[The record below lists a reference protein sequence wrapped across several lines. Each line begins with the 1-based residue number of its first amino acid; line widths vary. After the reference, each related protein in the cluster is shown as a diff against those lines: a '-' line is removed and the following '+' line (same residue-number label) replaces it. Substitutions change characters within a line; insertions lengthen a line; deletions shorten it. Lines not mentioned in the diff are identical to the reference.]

1 MPSDILVVRGE
12 AAFAARLAQSMGQ
25 EFAIHHERAEE
36 SARQRLAAVTP
47 ELILFFP
54 PPGRSPNK
62 YGFFAVLKESPSTRD
77 IPVMV
82 MSGQTSV
89 HSKTE
94 AFAAGADDY
103 LVRPFAPLEV
113 RARAASL
120 ISLRRAK
127 RRLVM
132 QTSELELS
140 KYMFL
145 KGMASLA
152 ETRDP
157 ETGDHL
163 MRVSKYMKL
172 LATHAPILAA
182 YGQPFCPAAAAEM
195 CRAAILHDIGKVGVA
210 DSILLKPGRLTEAEF
225 EIMKQ
230 HALHGERIIKRLMR
244 AHRPNLFLRFAAEIA
259 GGHHEAW
266 NGNGYPRGLAGTD
279 IPLSARLMAV
289 ADVYDSII
297 SPRVYKKA
305 QSHAAAVEYIMDN
318 RGLKFD
324 PVVADAFYLL
334 NGKFGDIARRFAPTA
349 LAH

>member
-12 AAFAARLAQSMGQ
+12 AAFAARLTQSLGQ
-25 EFAIHHERAEE
+25 EYVIHHEPAEE
-36 SARQRLAAVTP
+36 SARRRLAAITP

-54 PPGRSPNK
+54 PPGRSRNK
-62 YGFFAVLKESPSTRD
+62 YGFCATLKQSPATRD
-77 IPVMV
+77 IPLMV
-82 MSGQTSV
+82 MAEQASA

-103 LVRPFAPLEV
+103 LVRPFVPLEV
-113 RARAASL
+113 RARASSL
-120 ISLRRAK
+120 ISLRRAT
-127 RRLVM
+127 RRLVL
-132 QTSELELS
+132 QTSELELA

-172 LATHAPILAA
+172 LATHAPILEA
-182 YGQPFCPAAAAEM
+182 YGQPFCPSAAAEL

-230 HALHGERIIKRLMR
+230 HAMHGELIIKKLMR
-244 AHRPNLFLRFAAEIA
+244 SHRPNVFLRFAAEIA

-266 NGNGYPRGLAGTD
+266 NGKGYPRGLEGTD

-305 QSHAAAVEYIMDN
+305 KSHTAAVEYVMDN

-324 PVVADAFYLL
+324 PLIADAFYLL
-334 NGKFGDIARRFAPTA
+334 NGKFGEISRRLVPKA
-349 LAH
+349 LPH